1 MVIAAYIKGVIEIA
15 YEAYITR
22 LKNVEKHS
30 NADRL
35 QKAQCFGNQVIV
47 DLSYKEGDLGV
58 YFPSDGKL
66 GQEFAEVNNLLR
78 KKDQNGN
85 NVGGF
90 IDPVKRNIK
99 AIKLR
104 GEKSDG
110 LFLKLDSLSKF
121 TDISTLKEGDA
132 ITVLNGTLICEK
144 YVPKRNARSGGNT
157 PKQKKVNKIKYP
169 WFAEHEDTKQL
180 MYYLRNIH
188 PGDICT
194 LTLKLHG
201 TSARTAN
208 TVREEKRKQNFWQRI
223 WHKKTEP
230 IRSWGAVSGSRR
242 VTLDF
247 ENQEVANDGW
257 YSNND
262 FRKKWHDFIAPKLH
276 KGEEVF
282 YEIVGYVDENTLIMP
297 QGNNKKVGDAEFV
310 KQYGDTTEFT
320 YGCKPGE
327 NEAYVYRMTKTDEDG
342 YVVEYP
348 DWYMRVRA
356 EQMGLKVVPKFEDFI
371 YTTEKTMLKRVE
383 KYVDGP
389 DPIGKTHV
397 REGVVLRV
405 QNRNK
410 FEAYKNKNFSF
421 KCIEGIIKDSAAVPD
436 MEEAQEEAAQ

>member
-1 MVIAAYIKGVIEIA
+1 M
-15 YEAYITR
+15 
-22 LKNVEKHS
+22 
-30 NADRL
+30 
-35 QKAQCFGNQVIV
+35 IV

-66 GQEFAEVNNLLR
+66 GKEFAEANNLLR
-78 KKDQNGN
+78 KKDENGN

-90 IDPVKRNIK
+90 IDPEKRNIK

-110 LFLKLDSLSKF
+110 LFLKIDCLSDF
-121 TDISTLKEGDA
+121 TDVSLLKEGD
-132 ITVLNGTLICEK
+132 TVNVLNGIVICEK
-144 YVPKRNARSGGNT
+144 YIPKRRGGTNNAPSA
-157 PKQKKVNKIKYP
+157 QKKKEKKFKYP

-194 LTLKLHG
+194 LTLKMHG
-201 TSARTAN
+201 SSARTAN
-208 TVREEKRKQNFWQRI
+208 TIREEKRKQSFWQRLR
-223 WHKKTEP
+223 HKKTEP
-230 IRSWGAVSGSRR
+230 IRSWGTVSGSRR

-247 ENQEVANDGW
+247 DNKENVDNGW
-257 YSNND
+257 YGNNE
-262 FRKKWHDFIAPKLH
+262 FRKKWHEFIAPKLH

-282 YEIVGYVDENTLIMP
+282 GEIVGWVDEKTLIMP
-297 QGNNKKVGDAEFV
+297 QGDNKKVGDVEFV

-327 NEAYVYRMTKTDEDG
+327 NDFYVYRMTKTDEDG

-348 DWYMRVRA
+348 DWYMRIRA

-371 YTTEKTMLKRVE
+371 YTTEEDMLDRVN
-383 KYVDGP
+383 KYIDGP
-389 DPIGKTHV
+389 DPIGKTHI
-397 REGVVLRV
+397 REGVVLRI
-405 QNRNK
+405 QDRPK

-421 KCIEGIIKDSAAVPD
+421 KCIEGIIKETAAEPD
-436 MEEAQEEAAQ
+436 MEESQEIN